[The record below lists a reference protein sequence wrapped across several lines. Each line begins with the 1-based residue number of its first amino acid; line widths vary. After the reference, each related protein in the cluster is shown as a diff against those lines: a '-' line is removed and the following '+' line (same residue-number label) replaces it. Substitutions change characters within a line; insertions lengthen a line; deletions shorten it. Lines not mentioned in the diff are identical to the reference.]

1 MQMIVGENAVF
12 RRHDVTGDPVV
23 LSYKWA
29 SQSLKT
35 IHAVQN
41 TQCLCSNTFSARSGR
56 HNNMLTWPLCFK
68 GLQRQGAIDNRPN
81 GNADSFV
88 VLKEKDDERSREEPL
103 FLRVRCK
110 SRVLQRGDS

>member
-1 MQMIVGENAVF
+1 MIVGEDAVF
-12 RRHDVTGDPVV
+12 HGHDVTGGPAA

-35 IHAVQN
+35 TRAVQN
-41 TQCLCSNTFSARSGR
+41 TQCLCSNAFSARSGR
-56 HNNMLTWPLCFK
+56 HNNTLTWPLRFK
-68 GLQRQGAIDNRPN
+68 GLRRQGAIDNRPN

-103 FLRVRCK
+103 FLRVGGK